1 MNESSNSWKIVTNE
15 NSSTFIPET
24 WFSMKNEWKI
34 IQKAFQEQAQANLD
48 LQDEIRYLKA
58 DILNMDSQP
67 VQSLDE
73 DTLESNQIFTCIKDI
88 LDLQLKNAS
97 HQLVKSAVLLDE
109 IKPFLNSD
117 ADYKDNITTILHD
130 ESTFQNEIMPSSDN
144 NSLGKSLAQ
153 DSVKY
158 QGSTEV
164 LLNELSYSSS
174 IPLVLSAST
183 CSETDR
189 SDFSDSYDDLTL
201 YYGSKS
207 YQEENNFLN
216 SDDDQSSPL
225 DISYMTKTN
234 ETDVVLIDSNEK
246 CKISSQDILFSNW
259 SKIDN
264 CSAATNE
271 ENYV

>member
-1 MNESSNSWKIVTNE
+1 MTNE

-67 VQSLDE
+67 VQRFDE

-117 ADYKDNITTILHD
+117 ADYKEHITTILHD
-130 ESTFQNEIMPSSDN
+130 ESTFQKEIMPSSDN
-144 NSLGKSLAQ
+144 NSFGKSLAQ
-153 DSVKY
+153 DSVKN

-189 SDFSDSYDDLTL
+189 SDYSDSYDDLTL

-207 YQEENNFLN
+207 YQEEDNFLN

-246 CKISSQDILFSNW
+246 YKISSEDILFSNW

-271 ENYV
+271 KNYV